1 MNEIKKFANE
11 KFGEIRTVMIDNE
24 PWWVAKDI
32 CEAFSETNRN
42 RVMQYLDDDEKGYT
56 QIATPGGMQ
65 KMVIVNESG
74 LYHMLFVMQPEKARG
89 VSDEYVQ
96 KRTEQLKAFKR
107 WVTHEVLPSIR
118 RTGTYS
124 TGPQLKTAPLPPE
137 SASGVAKLITVIRL
151 VMRDNGQAPE
161 AVSQAVKG
169 LCEQFGVILP
179 ANFVRESPFE
189 QLCFDSLKGSAS

>member
-1 MNEIKKFANE
+1 MNEIKKFASE
-11 KFGEIRTVMIDNE
+11 KFGEIRTVIIDDE
-24 PWWVAKDI
+24 PWFVGKDVAAALGYADTVNALKAHVDA
-32 CEAFSETNRN
+32 E
-42 RVMQYLDDDEKGYT
+42 DKGGW
-56 QIATPGGMQ
+56 QITTPSGAQQMT
-65 KMVIVNESG
+65 IINESG
-74 LYHMLFVMQPEKARG
+74 LYALILSSRLESAR
-89 VSDEYVQ
+89 E
-96 KRTEQLKAFKR
+96 FKR

-124 TGPQLKTAPLPPE
+124 ASPQLKTAPLPPE

-151 VMRDNGQAPE
+151 VMRDNGQPPE

-189 QLCFDSLKGSAS
+189 QLGFNHLKGAVL